1 MNKIAKKA
9 LITGTV
15 LCVAGVIL
23 STAGYFAGGR
33 DFTYVSDHFY
43 ISGEDSSEKNL
54 SVMEKEQI
62 DAFARLNVDFEDLDL
77 DIRLSEDDH
86 YYMEYSLAT
95 NGRKDPLI
103 WEDKDG
109 ELTLKE
115 AESGVDSYYVT
126 YDLGIIG
133 TNITQEEDIVNTV
146 ILYVPEKVQLSS
158 MDVRLSDGEL
168 TLEQLFC
175 KKMKAELSNGD
186 MTVDKGVFESFEAKL
201 EDGNL
206 QMCDSSF
213 GKDAEIRN
221 SNGDVFIEM
230 KNGSAAKTN
239 IHLEAANGDVDTED
253 LPQGDVSGEEDIS
266 VYENKADSSAPTLNV
281 KCEDGDITLTQ
292 AGN

>member
-33 DFTYVSDHFY
+33 DFTYVSDHLY

-54 SVMEKEQI
+54 AVMEKQQI
-62 DAFARLNVDFEDLDL
+62 DAFTSLNVDFEDLDL

-146 ILYVPEKVQLSS
+146 ILYVPEKAQLSS
-158 MDVRLSDGEL
+158 VDVRLSDGEL
-168 TLEQLFC
+168 TAEQLFC

-201 EDGNL
+201 EDGDL

-213 GKDAEIRN
+213 GKAAEIRN

-239 IHLEAANGDVDTED
+239 IHLEATNGDVDTED
-253 LPQGDVSGEEDIS
+253 LPQGDASGEEDIS

>member
-33 DFTYVSDHFY
+33 DFKYVSDHLY

-62 DAFARLNVDFEDLDL
+62 DAFTRLNVDFEDLDL

-115 AESGVDSYYVT
+115 AESDVDSYYVT

-133 TNITQEEDIVNTV
+133 TNITQEDIVNTV
-146 ILYVPEKVQLSS
+146 ILYVPEKAQLSS
-158 MDVRLSDGEL
+158 VDVRLSDGEL
-168 TLEQLFC
+168 TAEQLFC
-175 KKMKAELSNGD
+175 KKMKAELSNGG
-186 MTVDKGVFESFEAKL
+186 MTVDKAVFESFEAKL
-201 EDGNL
+201 EDGDL

-213 GKDAEIRN
+213 GKAAEIRN

-239 IHLEAANGDVDTED
+239 IHLEATNGDVDTEN
-253 LPQGDVSGEEDIS
+253 LPQGDASGEEDIS

>member
-33 DFTYVSDHFY
+33 DFTYVSDHLY

-62 DAFARLNVDFEDLDL
+62 DAFTRLNVDFEDLDL

-103 WEDKDG
+103 WEDK
-109 ELTLKE
+109 
-115 AESGVDSYYVT
+115 
-126 YDLGIIG
+126 
-133 TNITQEEDIVNTV
+133 
-146 ILYVPEKVQLSS
+146 
-158 MDVRLSDGEL
+158 DGEL

-221 SNGDVFIEM
+221 FNGDVFIEM